1 MRKVSAFFCSLLIT
15 APGFV
20 FAGSA
25 LDELRSLAQSA
36 PETAPAASFAAGS
49 EEPAGTAPSPA
60 WQDAEPEQGLTAEQ
74 TFWENFE
81 EGAVLP
87 DLCQYDLLPISYD
100 YVSNLGTLGGSAERR
115 FSSYPNGRLALVDE
129 IGLSIGYDHEKDKAF
144 FEDGKNML
152 AKISPE
158 FSITGG
164 VSLKGSSTVVRP
176 LKEQKSCKQLEQ
188 LKKILNL
195 PEFKTAIPFKAGRFA
210 KMQVGE
216 IWKLPVS
223 FWLGIN
229 PTVSGGYANAGLAL
243 SFGAEKEATPSVSLY
258 RMSEKELRVR
268 VRLDQARIIN
278 YGAQA
283 EATIVP
289 VEDAL
294 AFVAAEIIER
304 LGRERGQAA
313 VDLLMP
319 YLEEYT
325 YASLGISQERVKEKK
340 ALLEFILD
348 PNDPKQMEKLA
359 YMLNKGNL
367 GTIKELAKLA
377 VKRVF
382 LPDHDGKLDE
392 AALTQAAKS
401 WEAKLG
407 VASSYNGVNR
417 ISEKGTAVHIHI
429 PVLRKYERV
438 YGSGYQRINTPG
450 SKVVLH
456 VHENTL
462 ERTGGWFDIPF
473 TGTEVKHDR
482 SRAVAVFN
490 QETAGSVSQPVLKYE
505 HFEAELRHTKD
516 SARRVLE
523 NANSVMR
530 YAGAKGGPL
539 NPAAAIPLNDLQENA
554 SRRAGRLTPS
564 SYMTFALVV
573 NEKGVQ
579 DILKAPETMV
589 VKAYFNTLSADEKG
603 LMLAQINDKGM
614 VNFKPVAGSEKTV
627 RHHLKKAMKIVADI
641 QQSRMGPGGYAKDW
655 KEQSARLSKM
665 ISGDSKS
672 DLKYDEVLKVLV
684 QLTEIG
690 NIQAEIAYYELSG
703 GRMNIAKAKE
713 FNGDN
718 QAFEAAGAY
727 DETVERFE
735 HSAVNTD

>member
-1 MRKVSAFFCSLLIT
+1 MRKVSTLLCSLLISS
-15 APGFV
+15 PGFV
-20 FAGSA
+20 FARPA
-25 LDELRSLAQSA
+25 LEELANLAQSA
-36 PETAPAASFAAGS
+36 PEPAPVAAPVSAGS
-49 EEPAGTAPSPA
+49 EDSVRISPSPA
-60 WQDAEPEQGLTAEQ
+60 WQDAELEQGLVAEQ
-74 TFWENFE
+74 VFWETFE
-81 EGAVLP
+81 EGANLP
-87 DLCQYDLLPISYD
+87 DMCRFVSLPVSYD
-100 YVSNLGTLGGSAERR
+100 YALSKGTLSGSANRS
-115 FSSYPNGRLALVDE
+115 FSSYPNGQLALVDE
-129 IGLSIGYDHEKDKAF
+129 IGLSIGYDREKGKALL
-144 FEDGKNML
+144 EGSENLL
-152 AKISPE
+152 AKLSPE
-158 FSITGG
+158 LAIVGG
-164 VSLKGSSTVVRP
+164 VSLKGSSMVVRP
-176 LKEQKSCKQLEQ
+176 LDGKKSCDQ
-188 LKKILNL
+188 LKKIVNL

-229 PTVSGGYANAGLAL
+229 PTVSGGYANASLAL
-243 SFGAEKEATPSVSLY
+243 SFGVEKEASPSVSLY

-268 VRLDQARIIN
+268 MRLDQARIIS
-278 YGAQA
+278 YGAEVQVTA
-283 EATIVP
+283 VP

-294 AFVAAEIIER
+294 TAAGEMIIKM
-304 LGRERGQAA
+304 LGPTGGQAA

-325 YASLGISQERVKEKK
+325 YTSLGISQERVKEKK

-377 VKRVF
+377 VKRAF

-392 AALTQAAKS
+392 AALTQATRS

-417 ISEKGTAVHIHI
+417 ISEKGTTVHLHI
-429 PVLRKYERV
+429 PVLRDYERV

-462 ERTGGWFDIPF
+462 ERSGTWFDVPF
-473 TGTEVKHDR
+473 AGAELKHNR

-539 NPAAAIPLNDLQENA
+539 NPAAAIPLNDLQKNA
-554 SRRAGRLTPS
+554 PQHSGRTNPS
-564 SYMTFALVV
+564 AYMTFALVV

-589 VKAYFNTLSADEKG
+589 VKAYFNTLSADEKD

-627 RHHLKKAMKIVADI
+627 RHHLKKAMRIVADI

-690 NIQAEIAYYELSG
+690 NVQAEIAYYELSG
-703 GRMNIAKAKE
+703 GHTDVAKAKE

-718 QAFEAAGAY
+718 PAFEAAGAY

-735 HSAVNTD
+735 HEAVNAD